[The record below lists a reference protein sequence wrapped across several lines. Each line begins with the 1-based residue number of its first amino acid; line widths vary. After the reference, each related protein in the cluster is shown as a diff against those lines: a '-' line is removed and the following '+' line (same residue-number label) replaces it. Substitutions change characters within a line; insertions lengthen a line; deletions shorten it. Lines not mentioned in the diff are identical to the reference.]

1 MREKLSYKI
10 KDYKTKKRINIEESI
25 NRISECNWNY
35 ISTISKKNSKSISSE
50 YNVSGVGG
58 YGLNLI

>member
-10 KDYKTKKRINIEESI
+10 KDYNKKKRINKEESI
-25 NRISECNWNY
+25 SRISECNWNY

-50 YNVSGVGG
+50 YNVDGVGG